1 MRDIVFEVCA
11 ETLEACVAA
20 AAGGADRVELCSAL
34 SEGGLTPSHGLIQHA
49 VERCALPVHVMIRPR
64 AGDFVYSAEE
74 IAIMRADI
82 AHARR
87 LGVAGVVLGVLDA
100 AGCVDVAA
108 TRGLVELARPLQVTF
123 HRAVDDTVDLHEA
136 LEDVIAAG
144 CDRVLTSGGAADVMA
159 GAAMLAELVRAARG
173 RIEVAVGGGLRLDDA
188 ARLAQITGARQ
199 FHASLRQTSSGVQPA
214 AVRAMVE
221 QLRAEPKP

>member
-199 FHASLRQTSSGVQPA
+199 FHASLRQTPSGVQPG

>member
-1 MRDIVFEVCA
+1 
-11 ETLEACVAA
+11 
-20 AAGGADRVELCSAL
+20 
-34 SEGGLTPSHGLIQHA
+34 
-49 VERCALPVHVMIRPR
+49 
-64 AGDFVYSAEE
+64 
-74 IAIMRADI
+74 MRADI

-199 FHASLRQTSSGVQPA
+199 FHASLRQTPSGVQPG

>member
-82 AHARR
+82 AHARQ

-199 FHASLRQTSSGVQPA
+199 FHASLRQTSSGVQPG

>member
-82 AHARR
+82 AHARQ

-199 FHASLRQTSSGVQPA
+199 FHASLRQTPSGVQPG

>member
-199 FHASLRQTSSGVQPA
+199 FHASLRQTPSGVQPG

-221 QLRAEPKP
+221 QLRAESRP

>member
-82 AHARR
+82 AHARQ

-123 HRAVDDTVDLHEA
+123 HRAVDETVNLHEA

-199 FHASLRQTSSGVQPA
+199 FHASLRQTPSGVQPG